1 MNAVLTPFRQ
11 LVDRKLWPLAIL
23 LIAALA
29 AVPVLLAKD
38 DAPEAIT
45 PIASAGAPVTTTA
58 ADSATQPIVT
68 LGSPT
73 DREAARKVLG
83 SRKNPFKPAGSV
95 KKADAAKTTTTAT
108 GTSATSGAT
117 KSGGS
122 SSSGS
127 SGSSSN
133 DDTACLVTK
142 DTLLC
147 KKDGLAPTDGTSTGE
162 TPARKKTYEL
172 YQLKIRFGSTSS
184 DDLANRSVKRL
195 TALPAMANPALVY
208 LGLKDDMK
216 TAVFL
221 VDANTMVVGDG
232 KCVPS
237 PTNCQNLELKKG
249 QTAFIDVLGPGGES
263 TAQYQLDYVKVLKR
277 TTTDAREAR
286 AARRA
291 VAKGGRDALRA
302 NIARVNGWN
311 YDPASGALV
320 EPKD

>member
-29 AVPVLLAKD
+29 AVPFLLAKE
-38 DAPEAIT
+38 DAPEPIA
-45 PIASAGAPVTTTA
+45 PIASAGVPATTA
-58 ADSATQPIVT
+58 ESATQPIVT

-83 SRKNPFKPAGSV
+83 SRKNPFKPAGAV
-95 KKADAAKTTTTAT
+95 QKAAAAKTSTTPTAT
-108 GTSATSGAT
+108 GGVSGDSGKGKAVT
-117 KSGGS
+117 GSGGS
-122 SSSGS
+122 
-127 SGSSSN
+127 
-133 DDTACLVTK
+133 
-142 DTLLC
+142 
-147 KKDGLAPTDGTSTGE
+147 
-162 TPARKKTYEL
+162 TPATDAPVVGVSPAQPAVRKKAYEL
-172 YQLKIRFGSTSS
+172 YQLKIRFGATSS

-195 TALPAMANPALVY
+195 TALPAMANPVLVY
-208 LGLKDDMK
+208 LGLKKDLK

-221 VDANTMVVGDG
+221 VDANTLVVGDG
-232 KCVPS
+232 TCVPS

-249 QTAFIDVLGPGGES
+249 QTAFIDVLGEGGAS

-277 TTTDAREAR
+277 TTTDAKAAR

-302 NIARVNGWN
+302 NISRVNGWD
-311 YDPASGALV
+311 YDAESGVLV
-320 EPKD
+320 APEAE

>member
-29 AVPVLLAKD
+29 AVPFLLAKE
-38 DAPEAIT
+38 DAPEPIT
-45 PIASAGAPVTTTA
+45 PIASAGVPATTA
-58 ADSATQPIVT
+58 ESATQPIVT

-83 SRKNPFKPAGSV
+83 ARKNPFKPAGAAA
-95 KKADAAKTTTTAT
+95 KAVAAKTTTSPTAT
-108 GTSATSGAT
+108 GGASGDTDKGKSAT
-117 KSGGS
+117 GGS
-122 SSSGS
+122 SSP
-127 SGSSSN
+127 
-133 DDTACLVTK
+133 VT
-142 DTLLC
+142 
-147 KKDGLAPTDGTSTGE
+147 GAPVVGVSPLQ
-162 TPARKKTYEL
+162 PAVRKKTYEL
-172 YQLKIRFGSTSS
+172 YQLKIRFGATSS

-195 TALPAMANPALVY
+195 TALPAMANPVLVY
-208 LGLKDDMK
+208 LGLKKDLK

-221 VDANTMVVGDG
+221 VDANTLVVGDG
-232 KCVPS
+232 TCVPS

-249 QTAFIDVLGPGGES
+249 QTAFIDVLGDGGAS

-277 TTTDAREAR
+277 TTTDAKAAR

-302 NIARVNGWN
+302 NISRVNGWD
-311 YDPASGALV
+311 YDAESGVLV
-320 EPKD
+320 APEAE